1 MRVYNFETHCGL
13 GTAQVTAIADINS
26 ANSISSCIKNVI
38 VGSPLLQIVI
48 IRNKYVNPESW

>member
-1 MRVYNFETHCGL
+1 MYNFETHSGL

-38 VGSPLLQIVI
+38 ACSPLLQIVI
-48 IRNKYVNPESW
+48 IRN